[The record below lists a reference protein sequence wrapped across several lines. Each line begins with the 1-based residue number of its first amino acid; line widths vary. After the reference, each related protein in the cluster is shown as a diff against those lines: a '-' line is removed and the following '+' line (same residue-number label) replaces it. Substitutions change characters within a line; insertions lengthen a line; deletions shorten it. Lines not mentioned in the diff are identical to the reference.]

1 MLLLVDLDNTLVDR
15 ASAFNSWSVDF
26 VRLLRRPDSEAAWL
40 IESDRDGYEPRDSLA
55 RAIKERFRLDTA
67 VEDLVD
73 RLLYEHVD
81 SMTMEDCT
89 KKALKN
95 AKEHGWKIAIVTNG
109 TTTQQT
115 LKIQRVGL
123 EPYVDAVVI
132 SEAERVKKPDSKIF
146 QIAAQRLNSEL
157 TGGWMVGDHPTADIA
172 GGQAAGLETGWVS
185 RGMEWPKQVRSP
197 TLMAATAAEVIDN
210 VVHRSALA
218 S

>member
-1 MLLLVDLDNTLVDR
+1 M
-15 ASAFNSWSVDF
+15 
-26 VRLLRRPDSEAAWL
+26 
-40 IESDRDGYEPRDSLA
+40 
-55 RAIKERFRLDTA
+55 
-67 VEDLVD
+67 D

-95 AKEHGWKIAIVTNG
+95 AKAHGWKIAIVTNG

-132 SEAERVKKPDSKIF
+132 SEAERVKNSDSKIF

-157 TGGWMVGDHPTADIA
+157 TGGWMVGDHPIADIA

-185 RGMEWPKQVRSP
+185 RGLEWPVDVHSP
-197 TLMAATAAEVIDN
+197 TLMAATAAEVINN
-210 VVHRSALA
+210 VVYRSALDR
-218 S
+218 

>member
-1 MLLLVDLDNTLVDR
+1 MLLLVDLDNTLVNR
-15 ASAFNSWSVDF
+15 ASAFNSWSIDF
-26 VRLLRRPDSEAAWL
+26 VRLLGRPDPEAAWL
-40 IESDRDGYEPRDSLA
+40 IEADRDGYEPRDSLA
-55 RAIKERFRLDTA
+55 RAIKERFRLNTA

-81 SMTMEDCT
+81 LMTMEDGT
-89 KKALKN
+89 KKALTH

-115 LKIQRVGL
+115 LKIQKVGL
-123 EPYVDAVVI
+123 APYVDAVVI
-132 SEAERVKKPDSKIF
+132 SESERVKKPDLKIF
-146 QIAAQRLNSEL
+146 QIAAQRLNVEL

-185 RGMEWPKQVRSP
+185 RGMEWPEEVPSP
-197 TLMAATAAEVIDN
+197 TLMAATAAEVIDSI
-210 VVHRSALA
+210 VRQSAPA